1 MGGWWCLGPSARGQE
16 QGGGVPA
23 FPVFLAS
30 LSPSPPPHRPILRP
44 WLSVCECSLG
54 GWECSGLHVH
64 AQWTAQ
70 AQDAGLCASCG
81 PRLGS
86 VCSGPPGLPACQR
99 VGQVPS
105 FSGLAPML
113 KIGKAGLALMSC
125 PVCGSPPGVGGAGM
139 CQADGRVRDLEPETL
154 AVGGPGQEGQGSTSS
169 GPSEAFGCSL
179 HC

>member
-1 MGGWWCLGPSARGQE
+1 MEECLRPLSSRPPCPR
-16 QGGGVPA
+16 VP
-23 FPVFLAS
+23 P
-30 LSPSPPPHRPILRP
+30 PPPHRPILRP

-54 GWECSGLHVH
+54 EGGCSGLHVH

-70 AQDAGLCASCG
+70 SQDADLRASCG

-86 VCSGPPGLPACQR
+86 VCLGTPGLPACQR

-125 PVCGSPPGVGGAGM
+125 PVRGSPPGVGGAGM
-139 CQADGRVRDLEPETL
+139 CQADGRVQDLESETL
-154 AVGGPGQEGQGSTSS
+154 AVGGPGQEGQGSPSS
-169 GPSEAFGCSL
+169 RPSEAFGCSL